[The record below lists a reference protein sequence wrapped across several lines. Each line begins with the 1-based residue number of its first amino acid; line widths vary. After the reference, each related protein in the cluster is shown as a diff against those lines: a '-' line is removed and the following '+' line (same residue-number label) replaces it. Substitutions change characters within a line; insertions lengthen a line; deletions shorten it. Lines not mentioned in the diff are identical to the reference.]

1 MKRTVLVIVILALL
15 TFGSVYGAKQF
26 MKQNENV
33 TFADRTEE
41 GNRSAAEGLS
51 ITVKEHT
58 WTSGMDWGISLTR
71 LPDMWDCNV
80 VYEADGLKTKTEFH
94 RNWEEYTEI
103 KNLKRKELIDEK
115 VLRRDL
121 NRNEGLWTIM
131 SHNPEIFYV
140 PKNDVLY
147 FVFDTHLKDGT
158 VIDTSVLQK
167 GYGIYII
174 PIQKFKGEYG
184 YPAEDAPVFANLDPE
199 ISVRGLKKNKDGSRL
214 YLLYQRDGM
223 YYIRIMNRGGNEVT
237 PDIPLELGEVKDDT
251 PVSTEYGDGVFTV
264 TVKNATTDAFDCHV
278 FSENAEGIP
287 EKTVII
293 RGVEEKSVSDDAE
306 VSIAFDGEK
315 LACVV
320 YDKTISVS
328 VYSKEG
334 LLYRGTIE
342 NSLEKMEDG
351 GEDGYSIRHRDLK
364 CSWTR

>member
-1 MKRTVLVIVILALL
+1 
-15 TFGSVYGAKQF
+15 
-26 MKQNENV
+26 
-33 TFADRTEE
+33 
-41 GNRSAAEGLS
+41 
-51 ITVKEHT
+51 
-58 WTSGMDWGISLTR
+58 
-71 LPDMWDCNV
+71 
-80 VYEADGLKTKTEFH
+80 
-94 RNWEEYTEI
+94 
-103 KNLKRKELIDEK
+103 
-115 VLRRDL
+115 
-121 NRNEGLWTIM
+121 
-131 SHNPEIFYV
+131 
-140 PKNDVLY
+140 
-147 FVFDTHLKDGT
+147 
-158 VIDTSVLQK
+158 
-167 GYGIYII
+167 
-174 PIQKFKGEYG
+174 
-184 YPAEDAPVFANLDPE
+184 
-199 ISVRGLKKNKDGSRL
+199 
-214 YLLYQRDGM
+214 M